1 MVPTAMTTVTAVPRN
16 SVDCG
21 VPRTYRGNE
30 QCLLIAK
37 LGWAIFP
44 ADIESRNKRQRKQT
58 NLNH

>member
-1 MVPTAMTTVTAVPRN
+1 MTTVTAVPRN

-58 NLNH
+58 NLNN